1 MAPRHQRNK
10 NMSVKYSQSSPARAL
25 LALGLI
31 AAALPAA
38 NAQDSTGTSADASAQ
53 PAAGQMQAVVVTGTR
68 SLNRRTLETESP
80 VDVISSK
87 ELLSTG
93 SNELATVL
101 SRLLPSMNFPRPV
114 GADASDAVRPAQL
127 RGLSPDQTLVL
138 VNGKRRHTSSVVNV
152 NGTLG
157 RGSAP
162 VDLNAI
168 PLAAIDHVEVL
179 RDGAA
184 AQYGSDA
191 IAGVINIILKKGAE
205 GGELEVQYGEYDKG
219 DGEQTTVR
227 GSAGMALGDK
237 GWVRLAIEAANRN
250 PTNRAFADP
259 RPEAGPRQGTIT
271 QRYGDPDSR
280 PRSIFVN
287 SQYAL
292 SDSVDWYAFA
302 NYGERKTSSAATWRT
317 AYTTPFNAANPVLRS
332 ALYPEGFL
340 PLEDSTSKDSA
351 LVTGLR
357 GELAGWRWDASLN
370 YGRNRFSLD
379 VDNSTNLS
387 AGFANPSQ
395 TSFYA
400 GKLSSTQ
407 KVANLD
413 VARDIP
419 VSWMAGPLTVALGA
433 EARYESYEIGAG
445 EPNSY
450 FGGGAQGFSGFRPE
464 NAGKNSRNNQSLYL
478 NLEGDITK
486 DLSGSLA
493 VRHEHY
499 SDFGNTTSGKAS
511 ARYAFTPAFA
521 LRGTVSNGFRAP
533 SLAQEF
539 YTITTTNFLVINGQ
553 NTPIETGTF
562 PVGSAAAQALGAQP
576 LKPERARNLSFGA
589 QWQPL
594 RNWTTTVD
602 LYRIDIDD
610 RVIFSSNL
618 QLSGAAAAGLNTALQ
633 NRGIFVGAARYFTN
647 AVDTRT
653 KGLDVV
659 STYRLNLAQG
669 ARADFTLAYN
679 HNDNEVRHVAATPA
693 ALANAGL
700 VLADRQTINRLTVGS
715 PKDKLGLNGEVTRG
729 TWSGRTSVTRYGKF
743 TVPQNNAALDQ
754 TYDPQ
759 WVLDVSGTVR
769 LAGNWRVTLGIDN
782 LTNRYPAQVTSSGNL
797 NVNGTQPY
805 SVWAPNGFNGRFF
818 YAKAGYSW

>member
-1 MAPRHQRNK
+1 
-10 NMSVKYSQSSPARAL
+10 MSVKHHRPNPSRAL

-31 AAALPAA
+31 ASILPAA
-38 NAQDSTGTSADASAQ
+38 QAQDSQQSA
-53 PAAGQMQAVVVTGTR
+53 AANAGELQSVVVTGTR

-80 VDVISSK
+80 VDVISSR

-93 SNELATVL
+93 SSELATVL
-101 SRLLPSMNFPRPV
+101 SRLLPSMNFPHPV

-138 VNGKRRHTSSVVNV
+138 VNGKRRHTSAVVNV
-152 NGTLG
+152 NGSMG

-168 PLAAIDHVEVL
+168 PLAAIDHIEVL

-191 IAGVINIILKKGAE
+191 IAGVVNIILKKGAD
-205 GGELEVQYGEYDKG
+205 GGEAEVSYGEYDKG

-227 GSAGMALGDK
+227 GSTGFKLGDK
-237 GWVRLAIEAANRN
+237 GWVRVAVEAANRK
-250 PTNRAFADP
+250 PTNRSFTDP

-280 PRSIFVN
+280 PRALFVN

-317 AYTTPFNAANPVLRS
+317 AFTTPFDPANPHLRT
-332 ALYPEGFL
+332 ALYPEGFS
-340 PLEDSTSKDSA
+340 PLEDSKSTDSS

-379 VDNSTNLS
+379 VDHTANLS
-387 AGFANPSQ
+387 KDFPSPDQ

-400 GKLSSTQ
+400 GKLTSTQ
-407 KVANLD
+407 EVANLD
-413 VARDIP
+413 VARDVP
-419 VSWMAGPLTVALGA
+419 VAWMAGPLTVALGA
-433 EARYESYEIGAG
+433 EARHESYDIGAG

-464 NAGKNSRNNQSLYL
+464 NAGKSSRNNQSLYL

-486 DLSGSLA
+486 QLSGSLA
-493 VRHEHY
+493 VRHERY

-533 SLAQEF
+533 SLAQES
-539 YTITTTNFLVINGQ
+539 YTITTTNYLLINGT
-553 NTPIETGTF
+553 NTPVETGTF
-562 PVGSAAAQALGAQP
+562 AVGSAAAQALGAQP

-589 QWQPL
+589 QWQPI

-610 RVIFSSNL
+610 RVVFSSNL
-618 QLSGAAAAGLNTALQ
+618 QLSSASAAGLNTALQ
-633 NRGIFVGAARYFTN
+633 NQGIYVGAARYFTN

-653 KGLDVV
+653 KGVDVV
-659 STYRLNLAQG
+659 STYRMNLSQG

-679 HNDNEVRHVAATPA
+679 HNDNEVRHVAASPA
-693 ALANAGL
+693 ALADAKL
-700 VLADRQTINRLTVGS
+700 VLVDRQSVNRLTVGS
-715 PKDKLGLNGEVTRG
+715 PKDKLTLATDYTRG
-729 TWSGRTSVTRYGKF
+729 TWSGHANVTRYGKF
-743 TVPQNNAALDQ
+743 TVPQNNPALDQ

-759 WVLDVSGTVR
+759 WVLDVSGSVR
-769 LAGNWRVTLGIDN
+769 VTSNWRVTLGIDN
-782 LTNRYPAQVTSSGNL
+782 LTNRYPAQVTATGNL
-797 NVNGTQPY
+797 NVGGTQPY
-805 SVWAPNGFNGRFF
+805 SIWAPNGFNGRFF

>member
-1 MAPRHQRNK
+1 
-10 NMSVKYSQSSPARAL
+10 MSVKHPRSNPGRAL
-25 LALGLI
+25 LVLGLI
-31 AAALPAA
+31 AASLPAA
-38 NAQDSTGTSADASAQ
+38 QAQAQAQEAAAAQ
-53 PAAGQMQAVVVTGTR
+53 PAAGEMQAVVVTGTR
-68 SLNRRTLETESP
+68 SLNRRTLQTESP
-80 VDVISSK
+80 VDVISGR
-87 ELLSTG
+87 ELLGTG

-138 VNGKRRHTSSVVNV
+138 VNGKRRHTSAVVNV

-191 IAGVINIILKKGAE
+191 IAGVVNIILKKGAD
-205 GGELEVQYGEYDKG
+205 GGEAEVQYGEYDKG

-227 GSAGMALGDK
+227 GSTGFKLGDK
-237 GWVRLAIEAANRN
+237 GWVRVALEAANRN
-250 PTNRAFADP
+250 PTNRAFPDP
-259 RPEAGPRQGTIT
+259 RPEAGPRRGTLT

-280 PRSIFVN
+280 PRSLFVN
-287 SQYAL
+287 SQYTL
-292 SDSVDWYAFA
+292 GDNVDWYAFA
-302 NYGERKTSSAATWRT
+302 NYGERKTSSAATWRL
-317 AYTTPFNAANPVLRS
+317 AGRS
-332 ALYPEGFL
+332 PLYPEGFL
-340 PLEDSTSKDSA
+340 PLEDSKSTDSS

-357 GELAGWRWDASLN
+357 GDLAGWRWDASLN

-379 VDNSTNLS
+379 VDNTTNLS
-387 AGFANPSQ
+387 AGFPNPDQ

-400 GKLSSTQ
+400 GKLTSTQ
-407 KVANLD
+407 EVANLD

-419 VSWMAGPLTVALGA
+419 VSWMAGPLTVALGL

-493 VRHEHY
+493 VRHERY

-511 ARYAFTPAFA
+511 ARYAFTPQFA

-562 PVGSAAAQALGAQP
+562 PVGSAAALSLGARA
-576 LKPERARNLSFGA
+576 LKPERARNLGFGA
-589 QWQPL
+589 QWQPI

-602 LYRIDIDD
+602 VYRIDIDD
-610 RVIFSSNL
+610 RVVFSSNL
-618 QLSGAAAAGLNTALQ
+618 QLANAPKLNAALRGN
-633 NRGIFVGAARYFTN
+633 GIFVGAARYFTN

-653 KGLDVV
+653 KGVDVV
-659 STYRLNLAQG
+659 STYRMNLAQG

-693 ALANAGL
+693 VLAQENL
-700 VLADRQTINRLTVGS
+700 VLVDRQSVNRLTVGS
-715 PKDKLGLNGEVTRG
+715 PKDKLTLSGDYTRG
-729 TWSGRTSVTRYGKF
+729 TWSGHANVTRYGKF

-769 LAGNWRVTLGIDN
+769 VASNWRVTLGIDN
-782 LTNRYPAQVTSSGNL
+782 LTNRYPAQVTSQGNL

>member
-1 MAPRHQRNK
+1 
-10 NMSVKYSQSSPARAL
+10 MSVKYSRSNPARAL

-38 NAQDSTGTSADASAQ
+38 RAQDGAAANTANTAADAG
-53 PAAGQMQAVVVTGTR
+53 GQMQAVVVTGTR

-80 VDVISSK
+80 VDVISSR

-93 SNELATVL
+93 SSELATVL
-101 SRLLPSMNFPRPV
+101 SRLLPSMNFPHPT

-138 VNGKRRHTSSVVNV
+138 VNGKRRHTSAVVNV

-168 PLAAIDHVEVL
+168 PLAAIDHIEVL

-191 IAGVINIILKKGAE
+191 IAGVVNIILKKGAD
-205 GGELEVQYGEYDKG
+205 GGDAEIQYGEYDKG

-227 GSAGMALGDK
+227 GSTGFRLGDK
-237 GWVRLAIEAANRN
+237 GWVRVAVEAANRN
-250 PTNRAFADP
+250 PTNRAFPDP
-259 RPEAGPRQGTIT
+259 RPEAGPRRGTIT

-280 PRSIFVN
+280 PRTLFVN
-287 SQYAL
+287 SQYAIN
-292 SDSVDWYAFA
+292 DDIDWYAFA

-317 AYTTPFNAANPVLRS
+317 AYTTPFDPANPHLRS
-332 ALYPEGFL
+332 TLYPEGFL
-340 PLEDSTSKDSA
+340 PLEDSKSTDTSV
-351 LVTGLR
+351 VTGLR
-357 GELAGWRWDASLN
+357 GMLSGWRWDASLN

-387 AGFANPSQ
+387 AGFPNPAQ

-400 GKLSSTQ
+400 GKLTSTQ
-407 KVANLD
+407 ELFNLD
-413 VARDIP
+413 VARDVP
-419 VSWMAGPLTVALGA
+419 VSWMSGPLTVALGF
-433 EARYESYEIGAG
+433 EARHESYEIGAG
-445 EPNSY
+445 EPNSW

-486 DLSGSLA
+486 KLSGSLA
-493 VRHEHY
+493 VRHERY

-511 ARYAFTPAFA
+511 ARYAFTPEFA

-533 SLAQEF
+533 SLAQEY

-562 PVGSAAAQALGAQP
+562 PVNSAAAQALGAQP

-589 QWQPL
+589 QWQPI

-653 KGLDVV
+653 KGVDVV
-659 STYRLNLAQG
+659 STYRMNLAQG

-693 ALANAGL
+693 VLSNANL
-700 VLADRQTINRLTVGS
+700 VLADRQTVNRLTVGS
-715 PKDKLGLNGEVTRG
+715 PKDKLTLAGDYTRG
-729 TWSGRTSVTRYGKF
+729 QWSGHANVTRYGKF
-743 TVPQNNAALDQ
+743 TVPQNNVALDQ

-759 WVLDVSGTVR
+759 WVLDVSASVR
-769 LAGNWRVTLGIDN
+769 VAGNWRVTLGIDN
-782 LTNRYPAQVTSSGNL
+782 LTNRYPAQVTSAGNL

-818 YAKAGYSW
+818 YGKVAYTW

>member
-1 MAPRHQRNK
+1 
-10 NMSVKYSQSSPARAL
+10 MSVKHSRPHPGRAL

-31 AAALPAA
+31 ASTLPAA
-38 NAQDSTGTSADASAQ
+38 RAQDLAASQ
-53 PAAGQMQAVVVTGTR
+53 PAAGELQSVVVTGTR

-80 VDVISSK
+80 VDVIGSK

-93 SNELATVL
+93 SSELATVL

-138 VNGKRRHTSSVVNV
+138 VNGKRRHTSAVVNV

-168 PLAAIDHVEVL
+168 PLAAIDHIEVL

-191 IAGVINIILKKGAE
+191 IAGVVNVILKKGAD
-205 GGELEVQYGEYDKG
+205 GGEFEAQYGEYDKG

-227 GSAGMALGDK
+227 GSTGFKLGDR
-237 GWVRLAIEAANRN
+237 GWVRVALEAANRN
-250 PTNRAFADP
+250 PTNRAYTDP
-259 RPEAGPRQGTIT
+259 RPEAGPRRGTLT

-280 PRSIFVN
+280 PRSLFVN
-287 SQYAL
+287 SQYTL

-317 AYTTPFNAANPVLRS
+317 AYTTPFDPANPHLRS

-340 PLEDSTSKDSA
+340 PLEDSKSVDLSV
-351 LVTGLR
+351 VTGLR
-357 GELAGWRWDASLN
+357 GDLAGWRWDASLN
-370 YGRNRFSLD
+370 HGRNRFSLD
-379 VDNSTNLS
+379 VDDTTNLS
-387 AGFANPSQ
+387 AGFPSPAQ

-400 GKLSSTQ
+400 GQLTSTQ
-407 KVANLD
+407 DVANLD
-413 VARDIP
+413 LARDIP
-419 VSWMAGPLTVALGA
+419 VAWMAGPLTVAVGA

-486 DLSGSLA
+486 QLSGSLA
-493 VRHEHY
+493 VRHERY
-499 SDFGNTTSGKAS
+499 TDFGSTTSGKAS
-511 ARYAFTPAFA
+511 ARYAFTPQFA

-562 PVGSAAAQALGAQP
+562 PVGSAAARALGAQP

-589 QWQPL
+589 QWQPV

-610 RVIFSSNL
+610 RVVFSSNL
-618 QLSGAAAAGLNTALQ
+618 QLANAPALNAALRSN
-633 NRGIFVGAARYFTN
+633 GIFVGAARYFTN

-653 KGLDVV
+653 KGVDVV

-679 HNDNEVRHVAATPA
+679 HNDNEVRHVADTPA
-693 ALANAGL
+693 VLAAQKL
-700 VLADRQTINRLTVGS
+700 VLVDRQSVNRLTVGS
-715 PKDKLGLNGEVTRG
+715 PKDKLTLSGDYTRG
-729 TWSGRTSVTRYGKF
+729 VWSGHAIVTRYGKF
-743 TVPQNNAALDQ
+743 TVPQNDAALDQ
-754 TYDPQ
+754 NYDPQ
-759 WVLDVSGTVR
+759 WVLDVSAAVR
-769 LAGNWRVTLGIDN
+769 VASNWRVTLGIDN
-782 LTNRYPAQVTSSGNL
+782 LTNRYPAQVTATGNL

>member
-1 MAPRHQRNK
+1 
-10 NMSVKYSQSSPARAL
+10 L

-31 AAALPAA
+31 ASALPAA
-38 NAQDSTGTSADASAQ
+38 QAQETTSAQ
-53 PAAGQMQAVVVTGTR
+53 PAPAAGEVQAVVVTGTR

-80 VDVISSK
+80 VDVISSR

-138 VNGKRRHTSSVVNV
+138 VNGKRRHTSAVVNV
-152 NGTLG
+152 NGTQG

-168 PLAAIDHVEVL
+168 PLAAIDHIEVL

-191 IAGVINIILKKGAE
+191 IAGVVNIILKKGAE
-205 GGELEVQYGEYDKG
+205 GGEAEIQYGEYDKG

-227 GSAGMALGDK
+227 GSTGFALGDK
-237 GWVRLAIEAANRN
+237 GWVRVAVEAANRN
-250 PTNRAFADP
+250 PTNRAFPDP

-280 PRSIFVN
+280 PRSLFLN
-287 SQYAL
+287 SQYNINENL
-292 SDSVDWYAFA
+292 DWYAFA
-302 NYGERKTSSAATWRT
+302 NYGERKTSSAATWRL
-317 AYTTPFNAANPVLRS
+317 AGRS
-332 ALYPEGFL
+332 PLYPEGFL
-340 PLEDSTSKDSA
+340 PLEDSKSTDAS

-357 GELAGWRWDASLN
+357 GDLAGWRWDASLN

-379 VDNSTNLS
+379 VDNTTNLS
-387 AGFANPSQ
+387 AGFPNPGQ

-400 GKLSSTQ
+400 GKLTSTQ
-407 KVANLD
+407 EIANLD

-419 VSWMAGPLTVALGA
+419 VSWMSGPLTVALGA

-486 DLSGSLA
+486 QLSGSLA
-493 VRHEHY
+493 VRHERY
-499 SDFGNTTSGKAS
+499 SDFGNTTSGKVA
-511 ARYAFTPAFA
+511 ARYAFTPQFA
-521 LRGTVSNGFRAP
+521 LRGTFSNGFRAP

-562 PVGSAAAQALGAQP
+562 PVNSAAAQALGAQP

-589 QWQPL
+589 QWQPI

-618 QLSGAAAAGLNTALQ
+618 QLSGAAAAGLNAALQ

-653 KGLDVV
+653 KGVDVV
-659 STYRLNLAQG
+659 STYRMNLAQG

-693 ALANAGL
+693 VLANAGL
-700 VLADRQTINRLTVGS
+700 VLADRQTVNRLTVGS
-715 PKDKLGLNGEVTRG
+715 PKDKLSLSGDYTRG
-729 TWSGRTSVTRYGKF
+729 TWSGHANVTRYGKF
-743 TVPQNNAALDQ
+743 TVPQNNVALDQ

-759 WVLDVSGTVR
+759 WVLDLSTSVR
-769 LAGNWRVTLGIDN
+769 VASNWRVTLGIDN
-782 LTNRYPAQVTSSGNL
+782 VTNRYPAQVTSLGNL

-818 YAKAGYSW
+818 YGKVGYTW

>member
-1 MAPRHQRNK
+1 
-10 NMSVKYSQSSPARAL
+10 MSVKHSRPNPARAL

-31 AAALPAA
+31 ASSLPAA
-38 NAQDSTGTSADASAQ
+38 RAQETASAQ
-53 PAAGQMQAVVVTGTR
+53 PAASGEMQAVVVTGTR
-68 SLNRRTLETESP
+68 SLNRRTLQTESP

-93 SNELATVL
+93 SSELASVL

-138 VNGKRRHTSSVVNV
+138 VNGKRRHASSVVNV
-152 NGTLG
+152 NGSMG

-168 PLAAIDHVEVL
+168 PLAAIDHIEVL

-191 IAGVINIILKKGAE
+191 IAGVVNIILKKGAQ
-205 GGELEVQYGEYDKG
+205 GGEAEVQYGEYDKG

-227 GSAGMALGDK
+227 GSTGFKLGDK
-237 GWVRLAIEAANRN
+237 GWVRVAVEAANRN
-250 PTNRAFADP
+250 PTNRSFADP
-259 RPEAGPRQGTIT
+259 RPEAGPRQGTFT

-280 PRSIFVN
+280 PRSLFLN

-292 SDSVDWYAFA
+292 NDNIDWYAFA

-317 AYTTPFNAANPVLRS
+317 AYTTPFDPANPHLRS

-340 PLEDSTSKDSA
+340 PLEDSKSTDSS

-387 AGFANPSQ
+387 AGFPNPGQ

-400 GKLSSTQ
+400 GKLTSTQ
-407 KVANLD
+407 ELFNLD

-486 DLSGSLA
+486 QLSGSLA
-493 VRHEHY
+493 VRHERY

-511 ARYAFTPAFA
+511 ARFAFTPRFA

-533 SLAQEF
+533 SLAQEN

-562 PVGSAAAQALGAQP
+562 AVGSPAAQALGAQP
-576 LKPERARNLSFGA
+576 LKAERARNLSFGA
-589 QWQPL
+589 QWQPI

-618 QLSGAAAAGLNTALQ
+618 QLSGPAAAGLNSALQ
-633 NRGIFVGAARYFTN
+633 NRGIYVGAARYFTN

-653 KGLDVV
+653 KGVDVV
-659 STYRLNLAQG
+659 STYRMNLAQG

-693 ALANAGL
+693 LLADARL
-700 VLADRQTINRLTVGS
+700 VLADRQTVNRLTVGS
-715 PKDKLGLNGEVTRG
+715 PKDKLTLSGDYTRG
-729 TWSGRTSVTRYGKF
+729 TWSGHANVTRYGKF
-743 TVPQNNAALDQ
+743 TVPQNNVALDQ

-759 WVLDVSGTVR
+759 WVLDVSAAVR
-769 LAGNWRVTLGIDN
+769 VADNWRVTLGIDN

-805 SVWAPNGFNGRFF
+805 SIWAPNGFNGRFF